1 MAGGLFGNQLCS
13 GKNMPEPV
21 KTELRQRYLSRS
33 TLFWKFVKDAKFAKL
48 QHLARSASWKKL
60 DWDWEALGITPAGRA
75 AAESFGF
82 VPTEVFA
89 HPTVVQEH
97 PELLDYY
104 ILLACL
110 PNKGLSQIKTNKKVK
125 DFASRCVL
133 LNNFISELLSSSS
146 RLNRHITLHTV
157 FAEAGSEWQGTW
169 VNNIGLLAAQT
180 LEKLLVDYAR
190 TKGLIDKKATE
201 AAAEKENCLVLKSG
215 TTIIFGSEPDIEFRN
230 SKKGLICVI
239 EIKGSADKAGAQTRL
254 GETKKSFTKAKLENP
269 RCVTIFLPSI
279 LTPAV
284 QKQLQTERD
293 IDKVFNLIEIFKD
306 VAKRDEFME
315 ELFKYILREKF

>member
-1 MAGGLFGNQLCS
+1 MS
-13 GKNMPEPV
+13 EPV
-21 KTELRQRYLSRS
+21 KTELQQRYLSRS
-33 TLFWKFVKDAKFAKL
+33 ALFWKFVKDAKFAKL

-89 HPTVVQEH
+89 HPTVIQER
-97 PELLDYY
+97 PELFDYY
-104 ILLACL
+104 RLLACL
-110 PNKGLSQIKTNKKVK
+110 PNKGLVQIKTVKKK
-125 DFASRCVL
+125 DFVGRCIL
-133 LNNFISELLSSSS
+133 LNGFISELLSHSS
-146 RLNRHITLHTV
+146 RVSREIILRII

-169 VNNIGLLAAQT
+169 VNKIGLLAAQN

-190 TKGLIDKKATE
+190 AKDLIDKHATKV
-201 AAAEKENCLVLKSG
+201 ALAKENCLVLKSG
-215 TTIIFGSEPDIEFRN
+215 TTVIFGSEPDVEFRN
-230 SKKGLICVI
+230 SKKELICVI

-254 GETKKSFTKAKLENP
+254 GETKKSFSKAKLENL

-279 LTPAV
+279 LTSAV
-284 QKQLQTERD
+284 RKQLQTERD
-293 IDKVFNLIEIFKD
+293 IDKFFNLIEIFKD
-306 VAKRDEFME
+306 STKQEEFME